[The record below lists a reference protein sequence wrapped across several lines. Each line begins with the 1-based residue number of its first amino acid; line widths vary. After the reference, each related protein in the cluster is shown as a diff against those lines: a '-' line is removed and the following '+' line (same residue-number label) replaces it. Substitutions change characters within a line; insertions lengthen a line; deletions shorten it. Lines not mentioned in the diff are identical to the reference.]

1 MWTKLSAFIL
11 RNRFLILSVV
21 ILLTAGFAYY
31 SQKVGMSYK
40 MAEVLPKNDETYQDY
55 EKFRSIFGE
64 EANVIV
70 IALKEKEFFNQK
82 LIQSWNDLEEKIKS
96 IKNVDWTLSPVSC
109 STLIRDDSLKKFTYQ
124 PLFQSLPENQSAA
137 DSIKEIFHQLPFYR
151 NILFNPETHTYV
163 MIAGLNKG
171 IIHKKERLEVVTYIQ
186 DEIHRF
192 EQKESKD
199 LHISGLPFIRSD
211 TIKRSKKE
219 IVLFTI
225 MAAIMASVILLI
237 FFKSARIL
245 IIALSQVGISV
256 IWSSGTMG
264 IFGYQINILT
274 GLIPPLLIVI
284 GIPNAVYLITKYQQ
298 EYLKSGDKHKA
309 ISRMIQKTG
318 RALLLTNIT
327 TAIGFGTLVLTNS
340 KILVE
345 FGIISSINILFLFII
360 SLLWIPIHL
369 SFLPNLKKRHTSHL
383 TNKRSNFFIDLL
395 LKLSLQYRN
404 QVYILTFVVFIFSL
418 VGMYQIESS
427 GKIADEVPQHSETYS
442 DLAFFENNF
451 NGVMPFEIMIDTR
464 KEKKARLSQK
474 LWKKVD
480 QLQDSIALNHKFS
493 RPVSFID
500 LIKYC
505 NQAYYRGNQNEYR
518 IPNQLDLP
526 RIQQFIG
533 KSNENNKDSLL
544 SSYIDTSSRYIRV
557 RAQMKDMG
565 TYEIEDLINKI
576 DHQAREIFKEEDVD
590 ITITGASVVIL
601 KGTKYLLKNL
611 IMSLTVAI
619 VMIAFI
625 MGLMFRKLKM
635 VIISLVPN
643 ILPLLFTAGIMGYFG
658 IPLKASTCIIFSI
671 AFGISVDDTIHFLAK
686 YRQELK
692 HFNGNIKESV
702 LVSIKETG
710 LSMAYTSII
719 LFFGFSVFIASDFG
733 GTKALGILISMTLII
748 AMLSNLTLLPSLLLT
763 LHKKQID
770 KDYKLY
776 SVIEEDDE
784 ETDKSEEK
792 A

>member
-11 RNRFLILSVV
+11 RNRFQILAVV

-64 EANVIV
+64 EANIIV
-70 IALKEKEFFNQK
+70 IAIKEKEFFNQK

-137 DSIKEIFHQLPFYR
+137 DSIKEIFHQLPFYKD
-151 NILFNPETHTYV
+151 ILFNPETHTYV

-327 TAIGFGTLVLTNS
+327 TAIGFGTLILTNS

-383 TNKRSNFFIDLL
+383 TNKRSNFFIDVL

-404 QVYILTFVVFIFSL
+404 QIYIVTFLVLIFSL

-474 LWKKVD
+474 LWKKID
-480 QLQDSIALNHKFS
+480 QLQDSISLNHKFS

-565 TYEIEDLINKI
+565 TYEIEELINKI
-576 DHQAREIFKEEDVD
+576 DHQAKEIFKEEDVE

-625 MGLMFRKLKM
+625 MVLMFRKLKM

-733 GTKALGILISMTLII
+733 GTKALGILISMTLLI